1 VSSEERWRCFLFD
14 AQDFLTSDLVDLMT
28 PEERGGYIML
38 LCRAWLSRPPG
49 YLKDDDE
56 SLAVWS
62 RLYDRWPA
70 CSARIREGFEVCERM
85 LNGRSVLFL
94 KQPRLVREYDAL
106 LRRKEHAKKAGQ
118 ASGRARK
125 SRKHNKN
132 EHQLNT
138 CSTDVELNAN
148 SLLNTCSTDV
158 ELNANSLF
166 TLVNTSVHSSKVNTS
181 VHSSKV
187 NTSVHSS
194 KVVNTSVHSSK
205 VVNTSVHSSKGGA
218 GGKTNPIWDAI
229 CQVCELKPATKGDR
243 ARIGKVVA
251 DLKAKSATPDEIFI
265 RAARYREQWP
275 TVAFTPEALVKH
287 WDTFAKATRPAV
299 GSPVR
304 IQAPA
309 GKYSKGDIEC

>member
-1 VSSEERWRCFLFD
+1 MSSEERWRCFLFD

-148 SLLNTCSTDV
+148 SL
-158 ELNANSLF
+158 F
-166 TLVNTSVHSSKVNTS
+166 TL
-181 VHSSKV
+181 
-187 NTSVHSS
+187 
-194 KVVNTSVHSSK
+194 VNTSVHSSK

>member
-1 VSSEERWRCFLFD
+1 VSSGERWRCFLLD

-38 LCRAWLSRPPG
+38 LCKAWLSRPPG
-49 YLKDDDE
+49 YLRDDDE

-148 SLLNTCSTDV
+148 SP
-158 ELNANSLF
+158 F
-166 TLVNTSVHSSKVNTS
+166 TL
-181 VHSSKV
+181 
-187 NTSVHSS
+187 
-194 KVVNTSVHSSK
+194 
-205 VVNTSVHSSKGGA
+205 VNTSVHSSKGGA
-218 GGKTNPIWDAI
+218 GGKTNPIWDAV
-229 CQVCELKPATKGDR
+229 CQVFDLRPATKGDR

-251 DLKAKSATPDEIFI
+251 DLKAKSATPDEISI
-265 RAARYREQWP
+265 RAARYQEQWP

-287 WDTFAKATRPAV
+287 WDTFAKETRPAV

-309 GKYSKGDIEC
+309 GKYSTGDIEC

>member
-148 SLLNTCSTDV
+148 SL
-158 ELNANSLF
+158 F
-166 TLVNTSVHSSKVNTS
+166 TLVNTSVHSSK
-181 VHSSKV
+181 
-187 NTSVHSS
+187 
-194 KVVNTSVHSSK
+194 VNTSVHSSK